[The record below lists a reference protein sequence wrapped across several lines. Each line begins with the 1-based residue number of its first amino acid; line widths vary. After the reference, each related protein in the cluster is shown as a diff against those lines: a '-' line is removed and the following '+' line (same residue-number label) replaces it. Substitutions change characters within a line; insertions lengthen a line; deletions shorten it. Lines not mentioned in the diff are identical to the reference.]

1 LRNEIGA
8 NMTTILLVED
18 NELNRDMLS
27 RRLNRH
33 GYKVVLAGSAPDA
46 VEQAKKID
54 PDLILMDVS
63 LGETS
68 GLDATREIRA
78 IQSGSRVPAIALTA
92 HALSTDREQCLDAG
106 CDDFETKPV
115 DMDRLLRKLAV
126 WLGETAD
133 A

>member
-1 LRNEIGA
+1 
-8 NMTTILLVED
+8 MTTILLVED

-27 RRLNRH
+27 RRLKRH
-33 GYKVVLAGSAPDA
+33 GYEIALADSAPNA
-46 VEQAKKID
+46 VDQANKVG

-78 IQSGSRVPAIALTA
+78 AESGTHVPIIALTA
-92 HALSTDREQCLDAG
+92 HALSTDREQCLEAG

>member
-1 LRNEIGA
+1 MA
-8 NMTTILLVED
+8 TILLVED

-27 RRLNRH
+27 RRLGRR
-33 GYKVVLAGSAPDA
+33 GYDVVWADSAPSA
-46 VEQAKKID
+46 VEQAGKID

-78 IQSGSRVPAIALTA
+78 KENGNRVPIIALTA
-92 HALSTDREQCLDAG
+92 HALSSDREQCLEAG

-115 DMDRLLRKLAV
+115 DMNRLLSKLAS
-126 WLGETAD
+126 WLGETTD
-133 A
+133 G

>member
-1 LRNEIGA
+1 
-8 NMTTILLVED
+8 MTTILLVED

-27 RRLNRH
+27 RRLRRR
-33 GYKVVLAGSAPDA
+33 GYEVVLADTAPGA
-46 VEQAKKID
+46 VDQASKID

-78 IQSGSRVPAIALTA
+78 AQNGRRVPIIALTA
-92 HALSTDREQCLDAG
+92 HALSTDREQCLEAG

-115 DMDRLLRKLAV
+115 DMDRLLRKLAG

-133 A
+133 G

>member
-1 LRNEIGA
+1 
-8 NMTTILLVED
+8 MTTILLVED

-27 RRLNRH
+27 RRLGRR
-33 GYKVVLAGSAPDA
+33 GYDVVVAETAPSA
-46 VEQAKKID
+46 VEQANKIK

-78 IQSGSRVPAIALTA
+78 AQNGQHTPIIALTA
-92 HALSTDREQCLDAG
+92 HALSTDRDKCLAAG

-115 DMDRLLRKLAV
+115 DMDRLLRKLAN
-126 WLGETAD
+126 WLGETTD
-133 A
+133 E

>member
-1 LRNEIGA
+1 
-8 NMTTILLVED
+8 MPTILLVED

-27 RRLNRH
+27 RRLARH
-33 GYKVVLAGSAPDA
+33 GYEVVMADTADSAVA
-46 VEQAKKID
+46 QANSCN

-68 GLDATREIRA
+68 GLDATREIRTT
-78 IQSGSRVPAIALTA
+78 QGDRHVPIIALTA
-92 HALSTDREQCLDAG
+92 HALSTDRDQCLSAG

-115 DMDRLLRKLAV
+115 DMDRLLRKLES

>member
-1 LRNEIGA
+1 MA
-8 NMTTILLVED
+8 KILLVED

-27 RRLNRH
+27 RRLSRR
-33 GYKVVLAGSAPDA
+33 GYEIVVADTAPSA
-46 VEQAKKID
+46 VVQANAAY

-78 IQSGSRVPAIALTA
+78 EQNGHHVPIIALTA
-92 HALSTDREQCLDAG
+92 HALSSDRDQCLAAG

-115 DMDRLLRKLAV
+115 DMDRLLRKIAS
-126 WLGETAD
+126 WLGEPAD
-133 A
+133 D

>member
-1 LRNEIGA
+1 
-8 NMTTILLVED
+8 MTTILLVED

-27 RRLNRH
+27 RRLTRR
-33 GYKVVLAGSAPDA
+33 GYKVVLADSAPNA
-46 VEQAKKID
+46 VDQASKVN

-68 GLDATREIRA
+68 GLDATRKIRA
-78 IQSGSRVPAIALTA
+78 AQNGRHVPIIALTA
-92 HALSTDREQCLDAG
+92 HALSTDREHCLAAG

-115 DMDRLLRKLAV
+115 DMDHLLRKMAT

-133 A
+133 G

>member
-1 LRNEIGA
+1 
-8 NMTTILLVED
+8 MKTILLVED

-27 RRLNRH
+27 RRLNRR
-33 GYKVVLAGSAPDA
+33 GYEVALADSAPSA
-46 VEQAKKID
+46 VDQASIIN

-78 IQSGSRVPAIALTA
+78 AENDRRVPIIALTA
-92 HALSTDREQCLDAG
+92 HALSTDREQCLNAG

-115 DMDRLLRKLAV
+115 DMDRLLRKLAS

>member
-1 LRNEIGA
+1 MA
-8 NMTTILLVED
+8 TILLVED

-27 RRLNRH
+27 RRLSRR
-33 GYKVVLAGSAPDA
+33 GYDVVLADTAPSAVD
-46 VEQAKKID
+46 QANKVN

-68 GLDATREIRA
+68 GLDATRAIRA
-78 IQSGSRVPAIALTA
+78 AQKNGSHIPIIALTA
-92 HALSTDREQCLDAG
+92 HALSTDREQCLAAG

-115 DMDRLLRKLAV
+115 DMDRLLRKLAT

-133 A
+133 E

>member
-1 LRNEIGA
+1 
-8 NMTTILLVED
+8 MTTILLVED
-18 NELNRDMLS
+18 NELNRDMLTRRLS
-27 RRLNRH
+27 RR
-33 GYKVVLAGSAPDA
+33 GYDVVMADSAPTA
-46 VEQAKKID
+46 VEQANKVN

-78 IQSGSRVPAIALTA
+78 AQNGKRIPIIALTA

-115 DMDRLLRKLAV
+115 DMDRLLRKLSS

-133 A
+133 P

>member
-1 LRNEIGA
+1 MA
-8 NMTTILLVED
+8 KILLVED

-27 RRLNRH
+27 RRLSRR
-33 GYKVVLAGSAPDA
+33 GYEIVVADTAPSA
-46 VEQAKKID
+46 VVQANAAY

-78 IQSGSRVPAIALTA
+78 EQNDHHVPIIALTA
-92 HALSTDREQCLDAG
+92 HALSSDRDQCLAAG

-115 DMDRLLRKLAV
+115 DMDRLLRKIAS
-126 WLGETAD
+126 WLGEPAD
-133 A
+133 D

>member
-1 LRNEIGA
+1 
-8 NMTTILLVED
+8 MTTILLVED
-18 NELNRDMLS
+18 NELNREMLTRRLS
-27 RRLNRH
+27 RR
-33 GYKVVLAGSAPDA
+33 GYDVVMADSAPTA
-46 VEQAKKID
+46 VEQANMAN

-78 IQSGSRVPAIALTA
+78 AQNGKHIPIIALTA

-115 DMDRLLRKLAV
+115 DMDRLLRKLSS

>member
-1 LRNEIGA
+1 MA
-8 NMTTILLVED
+8 TILLVED

-27 RRLNRH
+27 RRLSRR
-33 GYKVVLAGSAPDA
+33 GYDVVLAETAPAA
-46 VEQAKKID
+46 VEQASKAN

-78 IQSGSRVPAIALTA
+78 AQNGNHIPIIALTA
-92 HALSTDREQCLDAG
+92 HALSTDRDQCLAAG

-115 DMDRLLRKLAV
+115 DMNRLLNKLAT
-126 WLGETAD
+126 WLGEKTD
-133 A
+133 D

>member
-1 LRNEIGA
+1 
-8 NMTTILLVED
+8 MTTILLVED

-33 GYKVVLAGSAPDA
+33 GYEIVLADSAPNA
-46 VEQAKKID
+46 VDRAHKVN

-78 IQSGSRVPAIALTA
+78 TESGTHVPIIALTA

-126 WLGETAD
+126 WLGETAN